1 MNLNIAGKN
10 ALVCASSGGIGKG
23 IAIELLKEGVN
34 VSILGRNKEKLEQT
48 KKELSKLGNVIA
60 TICDLANE
68 NDIQNVYNR
77 TISEFGNIDIL
88 INNQGGP
95 APGNFEDITDEQTNE
110 ALKVNL
116 MSVFTLTKL
125 CLPNMKNKKWGRI
138 INILSVSAK
147 ESLPNMFLSNT
158 LRPAVLGFS
167 KSIATNYAG
176 LGITVNNLL
185 PSAVLSDR
193 TNFFVNKKAKDEG
206 ISYEESLKKI
216 SSGLPIKRIAT
227 PEEFAQSAVFLAS
240 ENASYL
246 NGISICVDGGSTKG
260 II

>member
-1 MNLNIAGKN
+1 MNLNLAGKN

-34 VSILGRNKEKLEQT
+34 VSILGRNEQKLEQT

-60 TICDLANE
+60 TVCNLARKD
-68 NDIQNVYNR
+68 DIQNVFER

-88 INNQGGP
+88 VNNQGGP
-95 APGNFEDITDEQTNE
+95 APGNFEDITEEQISE
-110 ALKVNL
+110 ALKINL
-116 MSVFTLTKL
+116 MSILTLTRL
-125 CLPNMKNKKWGRI
+125 CLPSMKNKKWGRI
-138 INILSVSAK
+138 INILSASAK
-147 ESLPNMFLSNT
+147 ESLPNMLLSNT
-158 LRPAVLGFS
+158 VRPAVLGFS
-167 KSIATNYAG
+167 KSIAINYAG

-193 TNFFVNKKAKDEG
+193 TNFFINKKAKDEG
-206 ISYEESLKKI
+206 ISYDESLKQI
-216 SSGLPIKRIAT
+216 SARLPIKRIAT

-246 NGISICVDGGSTKG
+246 NGVSICIDGGSSKG